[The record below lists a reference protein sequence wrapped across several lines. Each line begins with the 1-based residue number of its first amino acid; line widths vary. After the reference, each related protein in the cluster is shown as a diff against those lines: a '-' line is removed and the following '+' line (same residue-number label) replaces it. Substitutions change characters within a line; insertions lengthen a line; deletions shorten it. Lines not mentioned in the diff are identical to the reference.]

1 MIGANPLGH
10 ELKLF
15 GGALSTA
22 DLLPVIFESN
32 KLVAVNF
39 GPNVDVDSGANT
51 IFDVLGDVLFEGN
64 LFGHELKFCDGALS
78 TAGLVAVIC
87 ESNTFV
93 AVASRAK
100 VAVDFE
106 ATTNFAAFVLSWANT
121 FGDVLFGLNAFGE
134 GVRAAAVV
142 VAVRFE
148 SNDAVF
154 VGANPFIPFGANT
167 FGAGLFAV
175 LVGAN
180 PFILFGTN
188 TFGAVL
194 SRPNASGAESSFGHV
209 TERSFSAAVD
219 ATVVF
224 VAVSFG
230 FNTVGG
236 LNVFGPV
243 VVGPSAFGADLN
255 FSRPDLNLT
264 SPAAI
269 WVVAAVFAV
278 VVVFCVVSPPVFSS
292 PPFGSPMRPRFEGG
306 SSVETVPCS
315 RLSLW

>member
-1 MIGANPLGH
+1 VAILVETNPFGVVMIGANPLGH
-10 ELKLF
+10 ELKCF

-22 DLLPVIFESN
+22 DLVAVICESN
-32 KLVAVNF
+32 KIVAVNF
-39 GPNVDVDSGANT
+39 GPNVDVDFGANT
-51 IFDVLGDVLFEGN
+51 ILDVFGDVLFGAN
-64 LFGHELKFCDGALS
+64 PFGHELKFCDGALS

-93 AVASRAK
+93 AVASGAN

-106 ATTNFAAFVLSWANT
+106 ATTNFAAFLLSCANT
-121 FGDVLFGLNAFGE
+121 FGDVLFGLNTFGK
-134 GVRAAAVV
+134 GVSAAAVV

-148 SNDAVF
+148 SNDAIF

-167 FGAGLFAV
+167 FGAVLFAV
-175 LVGAN
+175 LVGPN
-180 PFILFGTN
+180 TFILFGAN

-194 SRPNASGAESSFGHV
+194 FGPSAFDAEISFDDV
-209 TERSFSAAVD
+209 SERSFSEAVD

-236 LNVFGPV
+236 FNTFGPV
-243 VVGPSAFGADLN
+243 VVGPSAFGADLKCL
-255 FSRPDLNLT
+255 RPNLNLT

-269 WVVAAVFAV
+269 
-278 VVVFCVVSPPVFSS
+278 
-292 PPFGSPMRPRFEGG
+292 
-306 SSVETVPCS
+306 
-315 RLSLW
+315 